1 METTALAERG
11 SFAVV
16 LMKLEMAKGHKWRRN
31 SQGLIMLGAPPEE
44 ETHHVACIGA
54 TCTRCG
60 RWFCMQCEAE
70 SVTGC
75 PPRVYV
81 S

>member
-16 LMKLEMAKGHKWRRN
+16 LMKLEKAKGHKWRRN
-31 SQGLIMLGAPPEE
+31 SQGLIQLGSPPE
-44 ETHHVACIGA
+44 TDSHDPACLGA

-60 RWFCMQCEAE
+60 RWFCMRCQTEL
-70 SVTGC
+70 VTGC